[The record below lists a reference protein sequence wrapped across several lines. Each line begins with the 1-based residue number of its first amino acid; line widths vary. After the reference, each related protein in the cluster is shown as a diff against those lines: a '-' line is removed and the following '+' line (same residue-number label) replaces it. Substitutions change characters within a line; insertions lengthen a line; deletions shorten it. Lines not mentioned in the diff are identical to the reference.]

1 MTTNRAPVLPGL
13 AILGWV
19 AVVVLV
25 GVLVDVPAAC
35 YLLAGMLAVL
45 ASVRV
50 AFGAREIIG
59 GRALAIDLLVL
70 LGGAAMIAFL
80 APWGDAAVAL

>member
-25 GVLVDVPAAC
+25 GVVVGVPTAC
-35 YLLAGMLAVL
+35 YLLAGMLVVMAV
-45 ASVRV
+45 VRA

-59 GRALAIDLLVL
+59 GRALAIDLATL
-70 LGGAAMIAFL
+70 LGAAAVLAFL
-80 APWGDAAVAL
+80 APWGNAVAV